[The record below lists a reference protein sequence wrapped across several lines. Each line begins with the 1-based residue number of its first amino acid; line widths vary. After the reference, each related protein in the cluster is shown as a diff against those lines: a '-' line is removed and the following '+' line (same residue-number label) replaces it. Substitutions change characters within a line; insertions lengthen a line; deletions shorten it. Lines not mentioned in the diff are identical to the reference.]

1 MPHRWAAV
9 GDNPRVRRLS
19 GPWSSTL
26 ALTGLP
32 VASGIERSLPPHA
45 AIAEHDAALER
56 GLPPLPVARW
66 HFQA

>member
-1 MPHRWAAV
+1 M
-9 GDNPRVRRLS
+9 
-19 GPWSSTL
+19 

-56 GLPPLPVARW
+56 GLPPTPVARW
-66 HFQA
+66 QCQAGKGIL